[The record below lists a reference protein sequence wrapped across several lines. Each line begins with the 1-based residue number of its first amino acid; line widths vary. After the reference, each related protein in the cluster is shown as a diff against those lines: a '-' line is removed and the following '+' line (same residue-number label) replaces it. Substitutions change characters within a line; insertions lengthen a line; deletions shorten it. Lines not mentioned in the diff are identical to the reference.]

1 MIDVVAY
8 LTNSYEMLRINQ
20 KSPGSLREQGVAG
33 SNPATP
39 TIDKSLQGF
48 NLQGLF

>member
-39 TIDKSLQGF
+39 TTYRLG
-48 NLQGLF
+48 NRGMLFLLV